1 MNKEDPF
8 DGTWK
13 LNPEKSQFDPNHRP
27 SNATMRWEC
36 TSDGY
41 TMTAEGIAR
50 DGSVVR
56 EKPAIF
62 VPDGK
67 DYEVPGLSGFT
78 AAVSRPSPN
87 VLEVESKNI
96 GGMVGKASYVVSE
109 DGKTLTTS
117 VSSIDAQQRPFQV
130 VLVWEHLPGCKEA
143 RP

>member
-8 DGTWK
+8 GGTWQ
-13 LNPEKSQFDPNHRP
+13 LNPEKSHFDPNHRP

-41 TMTAEGIAR
+41 TMTAEGIAG

-56 EKPAIF
+56 EKPSTF

-67 DYEVPGLSGFT
+67 DHEISGVSGFT
-78 AAVSRPSPN
+78 AAVSHPSPN
-87 VLEVESKNI
+87 VLEVESKNV
-96 GGMVGKASYVVSE
+96 GGIVGKASYVVSE
-109 DGKTLTTS
+109 DGETLTTS
-117 VSSIDAQQRPFQV
+117 VSSIDARQRPFQV
-130 VLVWEHLPGCKEA
+130 VLVWERLRGCEEP

>member
-1 MNKEDPF
+1 MNKKDPF

-13 LNPEKSQFDPNHRP
+13 LNPEKSHFDPNHRP
-27 SNATMRWEC
+27 SNATMRWAC

-41 TMTAEGIAR
+41 TMTAEGIAG

-62 VPDGK
+62 VSDGK
-67 DYEVPGLSGFT
+67 DHEVPGVSGFT

-87 VLEVESKNI
+87 VLEVESKNV
-96 GGMVGKASYVVSE
+96 GGIVGKASYVVSE
-109 DGKTLTTS
+109 DGETLTTS

-130 VLVWEHLPGCKEA
+130 VLVWERPRGGEEA

>member
-13 LNPEKSQFDPNHRP
+13 LNPEKSHFDPNHRP

-41 TMTAEGIAR
+41 TMTAEGIAG

-56 EKPAIF
+56 EKPATF

-67 DYEVPGLSGFT
+67 ETTRYQVCQGSPRLCPPFPQRSRSGVEERWRYCRESQLCRIGRWRDADHECVEHRR
-78 AAVSRPSPN
+78 AAAPLPSRPRLGTP
-87 VLEVESKNI
+87 
-96 GGMVGKASYVVSE
+96 
-109 DGKTLTTS
+109 
-117 VSSIDAQQRPFQV
+117 
-130 VLVWEHLPGCKEA
+130 A
-143 RP
+143 RL

>member
-1 MNKEDPF
+1 MHKEDPF
-8 DGTWK
+8 EGSWK
-13 LNPEKSQFDPNHRP
+13 LKPEKSHFDPNHRP

-41 TMTAEGIAR
+41 TMTAEGIAG
-50 DGSVVR
+50 DGCVVR

-67 DYEVPGLSGFT
+67 DHEVPGVSGFT
-78 AAVSRPSPN
+78 ATVSRPSPN
-87 VLEVESKNI
+87 VLEVESKNL
-96 GGMVGKASYVVSE
+96 GGVVGKASYVVSE

-117 VSSIDAQQRPFQV
+117 VSSIDAQQRRFQV
-130 VLVWEHLPGCKEA
+130 VLVWERPRGSEEA

>member
-13 LNPEKSQFDPNHRP
+13 LNPEKCQFDPNHRP
-27 SNATMRWEC
+27 SNATMRWEY

-41 TMTAEGIAR
+41 TMTAEGIAG

-56 EKPAIF
+56 EKPATF

-67 DYEVPGLSGFT
+67 DHEVPGVSGFT

-87 VLEVESKNI
+87 VLKVESRNV
-96 GGMVGKASYVVSE
+96 GGIVGKASYVVSE
-109 DGKTLTTS
+109 DGETLTSS

-130 VLVWEHLPGCKEA
+130 VLVWERLQGGKEA